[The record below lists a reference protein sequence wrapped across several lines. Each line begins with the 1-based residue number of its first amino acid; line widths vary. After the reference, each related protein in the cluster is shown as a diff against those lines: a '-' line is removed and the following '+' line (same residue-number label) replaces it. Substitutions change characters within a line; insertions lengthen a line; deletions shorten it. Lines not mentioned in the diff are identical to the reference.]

1 MSEEIANYTIISL
14 ILIGD
19 SLVGKT
25 SLMKRYVDNEFFDDT
40 LSTIGIEVVTKKK
53 KINNKLYHIKIWDT
67 CGQERLRSLTLN
79 YYKNADG
86 IILVYDVNSEE
97 SFSNLDYWM
106 KSIDSRCKK
115 EIPVLIIGNKI
126 DKKDLIDKDSLN
138 DFVEKHNNIP
148 MYKTSAKSG
157 INVNEAFDKICTM
170 IIDSDEEKEE
180 MISLESHKQKSSCC

>member
-106 KSIDSRCKK
+106 KSI
-115 EIPVLIIGNKI
+115 GNKI

-180 MISLESHKQKSSCC
+180 MILLESHKQKSSCC